1 MPEHRTPFHELF
13 REHLEQG
20 TRADRSPDDPGRIRW
35 KILDFA
41 NTAGVDIK
49 TVGNWKAGRRTPESD
64 HFEEIC
70 RLLFGANPLH
80 AAAKAAFIAA
90 WHTANANKAEPGR
103 KPATSLA
110 SHDPQSAPSA
120 DSGTQAPR
128 TWRPQAPYVRAR
140 AGKIWVH
147 RQQGNDGLAATVPL
161 EVTVDVGAIYV
172 RVEATA
178 DTPEVAMDF
187 AVTNVELSEVE
198 TLNMTPV
205 KGSELGG
212 RERPHADVTFSKF
225 WKLKV
230 PLAADGQP
238 SGVVLASET
247 LRQYTVTSG
256 QSYGVRLELRCRG
269 KDLQPTQKLR
279 LAKGADKREVT
290 DKVRAMICQKLR
302 LSQSDADDGSILL
315 AAEEISGPEQG
326 Q

>member
-1 MPEHRTPFHELF
+1 M
-13 REHLEQG
+13 
-20 TRADRSPDDPGRIRW
+20 
-35 KILDFA
+35 
-41 NTAGVDIK
+41 
-49 TVGNWKAGRRTPESD
+49 
-64 HFEEIC
+64 
-70 RLLFGANPLH
+70 
-80 AAAKAAFIAA
+80 
-90 WHTANANKAEPGR
+90 
-103 KPATSLA
+103 
-110 SHDPQSAPSA
+110 
-120 DSGTQAPR
+120 
-128 TWRPQAPYVRAR
+128 RAR